1 MKAKLKAIWR
11 ILCAKEWVYLTRNK
25 DDDGYVS
32 DVCINGYMPK
42 ETPAHVYVDLM
53 FTHVRRLTAGMRII
67 ADKIENS
74 YHNAGIHQG

>member
-11 ILCAKEWVYLTRNK
+11 ILRAKEWVYLTRNK
-25 DDDGYVS
+25 EDDGYDGYLSV
-32 DVCINGYMPK
+32 NGDMPK
-42 ETPAHVYVDLM
+42 EAPAHVYVDLM
-53 FTHVRRLTAGMRII
+53 FTRVRRLTAGMRII

>member
-11 ILCAKEWVYLTRNK
+11 ILRAKEWVYLTRNK
-25 DDDGYVS
+25 DDDGY
-32 DVCINGYMPK
+32 DGYLSVGDMPK
-42 ETPAHVYVDLM
+42 EAPAHVYVDLM
-53 FTHVRRLTAGMRII
+53 FTRIRRLTAGMRII